1 MNRKIYVSCVE
12 YLRMVGFFFF
22 SQENRILRLWYCL
35 HCFAW
40 WLWFLGKRKQQGGR
54 EGLGSKLV
62 CTVFQTWARP
72 WSPALKGTSMF
83 QLLPRPV
90 FSALRVSVRF
100 WYNLCAAR
108 NFLNVFWAQRSPNIR
123 WHPFLVINVNVDEIY
138 LRFSNLLVQGPF
150 SFLFSVTKSLCNVW
164 QGLMVLSLK
173 CFLFRAFHDI
183 TFLLFFICVS
193 CQGCFSSAPI
203 SFSRPPAVHTVLGSV
218 LLTLLISRP
227 HQCPSSIIKM
237 SLVSQFLFSVRIF
250 LPNSL
255 SLCLYLKIPLE
266 SQCIFFILDFQ

>member
-183 TFLLFFICVS
+183 TFFLFFICVS
-193 CQGCFSSAPI
+193 CQGCFPSAPI

-237 SLVSQFLFSVRIF
+237 SLVSQFLFQSEF
-250 LPNSL
+250 SFPTPY
-255 SLCLYLKIPLE
+255 LCVSIWK
-266 SQCIFFILDFQ
+266 FH